1 MRWLVAFCGLA
12 AIVSPTVTPPVL
24 TIGVLR
30 RDAIIVPFATYE
42 GKEWK
47 DYWPDPRSDVEV
59 PVSLSSVPRR
69 WWGRAEP
76 RAAWQI
82 WMGSTSQG
90 VHVRQPDWLQTHC
103 QKQVGLR
110 TDYQPREWPPGPDAQ
125 PYPKDGLAVSPPQA
139 VQPIERLTS
148 DSVEGQELA
157 EGVRV
162 AFNRREEEG
171 VARAEDEGA
180 NIHPSKKELETLP
193 IMIEAAY
200 AFGTARRAYWVEA
213 TREYKKGD
221 TCGAVLFGSG
231 WFLIDSDKLGFVV
244 FDVQMVPCDREG
256 VEYMLPL
263 GVMSF
268 PRGVYWIAQWSGWDR
283 EEYAIM
289 EIRPKAVVQVLS
301 ASGGSC

>member
-1 MRWLVAFCGLA
+1 MRCLLAFFGLVAL
-12 AIVSPTVTPPVL
+12 VSPAVAPPVV

-30 RDAIIVPFATYE
+30 RDAMIVPFATYD

-69 WWGRAEP
+69 WWGPAEP
-76 RAAWQI
+76 LAAWQI
-82 WMGSTSQG
+82 WTDSTSQT
-90 VHVRQPDWLQTHC
+90 VHVREPDWLQTHC
-103 QKQVGLR
+103 QKQIGLR

-148 DSVEGQELA
+148 DSVEGQGLA

-162 AFNRREEEG
+162 AFNLREAEG
-171 VARAEDEGA
+171 VARAEDDGA
-180 NIHPSKKELETLP
+180 NVHPGKKELETLP
-193 IMIEAAY
+193 ITIEAAY
-200 AFGTARRAYWVEA
+200 AFGTKRRAYWVEA
-213 TREYKKGD
+213 TREYKKGA
-221 TCGAVLFGSG
+221 TCGADLFGSG
-231 WFLIDSDKLGFVV
+231 WFLIDADKLASVV
-244 FDVQMVPCDREG
+244 FNVQMVPCDREG
-256 VEYMLPL
+256 VDYMLPL

-268 PRGVYWIAQWSGWDR
+268 PRGVYWIAQWSGWNR

-289 EIRPKAVVQVLS
+289 EIRSKAVVPVLS
-301 ASGGSC
+301 VWGGGC